1 MGHVPQ
7 DDALDHFR
15 ERVLDGTI
23 RVLLGEVR
31 DGVFSQAVVSAIPRG
46 YVETSMDAVPLW
58 LDLMHDG
65 SPGKEAGKR
74 LLHDVPWV

>member
-31 DGVFSQAVVSAIPRG
+31 DGVFSQAVVSAFPRG
-46 YVETSMDAVPLW
+46 YVETSMDAVP
-58 LDLMHDG
+58 
-65 SPGKEAGKR
+65 PI
-74 LLHDVPWV
+74 